1 LTSGPNFALI
11 KEDIAPRGRCTG
23 KSVEDTNIMRDRM
36 YYSKEAQTR
45 AQRDRLLMVA
55 VVSLLGVAIGAVVML
70 LFAPRSGDETRQT
83 IANAVGD
90 AVERSGEASQAA
102 VKQLNEELNE
112 LRQRLESRGD
122 AR

>member
-1 LTSGPNFALI
+1 
-11 KEDIAPRGRCTG
+11 
-23 KSVEDTNIMRDRM
+23 MRDRM
-36 YYSKEAQTR
+36 YYSKEAQSR

-55 VVSLLGVAIGAVVML
+55 VVSLLGVAIGAIVML

-83 IANAVGD
+83 IANAVGE

-102 VKQLNEELNE
+102 VKQLNEELKE